1 MEDVAKK
8 AGVSR
13 KTVYNRFANKSALVG
28 EVIAT
33 EGAEV
38 CARAQAKLDTS
49 LPAAELIVQAEV
61 ALLDAARRSAFVG
74 MLIGPDAVSLS
85 ADAVDHSERVAKVQ
99 RAYWLPILAPIRDA
113 GKLRVDDLDE
123 VVDWLT
129 FVHFVLVAR
138 PSTFENAKRTRE
150 MLLRYVTPA
159 LVEEGVRPLSRRS
172 RRKRS

>member
-38 CARAQAKLDTS
+38 CARAQAKLNIS
-49 LPAAELIVQAEV
+49 LPAAELIVQAEL

-74 MLIGPDAVSLS
+74 MLIGPDAVSVS
-85 ADAVDHSERVAKVQ
+85 ADAVDHSRTGRQGPAC
-99 RAYWLPILAPIRDA
+99 LLASDP
-113 GKLRVDDLDE
+113 
-123 VVDWLT
+123 
-129 FVHFVLVAR
+129 R
-138 PSTFENAKRTRE
+138 PRSATPGNYGSTI
-150 MLLRYVTPA
+150 
-159 LVEEGVRPLSRRS
+159 
-172 RRKRS
+172 